1 MSVIS
6 QMGLRAKLMLLVVP
20 PLLALLVT
28 DLWLLNESHN
38 RINGLKTVQTL
49 VTLTQLNSELAHE
62 LQKERGMSAGYL
74 GSNGKSF
81 SQAIV
86 KQRRLLML
94 AWLIGERLLIR
105 LICRSI
111 HW

>member
-49 VTLTQLNSELAHE
+49 VTLTQLNSC
-62 LQKERGMSAGYL
+62 
-74 GSNGKSF
+74 
-81 SQAIV
+81 
-86 KQRRLLML
+86 LLYTSPSP
-94 AWLIGERLLIR
+94 RD
-105 LICRSI
+105 
-111 HW
+111 